1 LNNGFARVIPPV
13 RVAFMNMNRKRT
25 SLCIFLS
32 LFLLPFLFPLELRSE
47 FYGYVDKDGNRYFV
61 DSIDKIPLE
70 YREGVKAYREKYD
83 DLPEEQRSIMLE
95 NDRREL
101 EKRREEENRKYE
113 EWQRAQKAWELEL
126 EKQEIMRELEW
137 ELKQKKWERERTET
151 RLKRKGVQK
160 VTIVGNPVVGNAVL
174 VPVILGY
181 QGKKIETRLM
191 LDTGASMIALHL
203 EIARE
208 LDIDLRRFKR
218 IRPQVAGGKSINAYV
233 GKLDYVEAGPIKKD
247 DIYVS
252 IIEHQGPPVPF
263 KGLLGMN
270 FLRGLEY
277 HIDFEN
283 QVINWNP

>member
-1 LNNGFARVIPPV
+1 MRV
-13 RVAFMNMNRKRT
+13 NTKRA

-32 LFLLPFLFPLELRSE
+32 LFLLFFLFPHELRSE
-47 FYGYVDKDGNRYFV
+47 FYGYVDKDGNRHFV
-61 DSIDKIPLE
+61 DSIDKIPSE

-83 DLPEEQRSIMLE
+83 DLPEEQRSIRLE
-95 NDRREL
+95 EERREL
-101 EKRREEENRKYE
+101 EKRREEEKRKYE
-113 EWQRAQKAWELEL
+113 EWQREQKAWEEEL
-126 EKQEIMRELEW
+126 KKQEIMRELEW
-137 ELKQKKWERERTET
+137 KLKQEKWEREHTET

-181 QGKKIETRLM
+181 QGKRIETRLM

-218 IRPQVAGGKSINAYV
+218 IRPQVAGGKSIIAYV

-270 FLRGLEY
+270 FLRGVEY
-277 HIDFEN
+277 HIDFEK

>member
-1 LNNGFARVIPPV
+1 MIAPF
-13 RVAFMNMNRKRT
+13 RVALINMNRKRANI
-25 SLCIFLS
+25 CIFLA
-32 LFLLPFLFPLELRSE
+32 LFLLSFLFPHELRSE
-47 FYGYVDKDGNRYFV
+47 FYGYVDKDGNRHFV

-70 YREGVKAYREKYD
+70 YRESVKSYKEKYD
-83 DLPEEQRSIMLE
+83 DLPEDQRSIMLE
-95 NDRREL
+95 KERREL
-101 EKRREEENRKYE
+101 EKRREEENRRYE
-113 EWQRAQKAWELEL
+113 EWQRAHKAWEQQL
-126 EKQEIMRELEW
+126 KNQEIMRELER
-137 ELKQKKWERERTET
+137 ELKQKKWERERKEA

-218 IRPQVAGGKSINAYV
+218 IRPRVAGGKAINAYV

-263 KGLLGMN
+263 MGLLGMN

>member
-1 LNNGFARVIPPV
+1 
-13 RVAFMNMNRKRT
+13 MNRKRANLFIFFT
-25 SLCIFLS
+25 SFLIF
-32 LFLLPFLFPLELRSE
+32 FFFPLELRSE
-47 FYGYVDKDGNRYFV
+47 FYGYVDKEGNRHFV

-70 YREGVKAYREKYD
+70 YRESSKEYKEKYD

-95 NDRREL
+95 KERLEL
-101 EKRREEENRKYE
+101 EKRQEEEKRKYE
-113 EWQRAQKAWELEL
+113 EWQRAQKAWEQEL
-126 EKQEIMRELEW
+126 KKQEILRELEW
-137 ELKQKKWERERTET
+137 ELKQKEREKKRTET
-151 RLKRKGVQK
+151 RLKRKGVQR

-181 QGKKIETRLM
+181 RGKQIETRLM

-203 EIARE
+203 EIAQA

-233 GKLDYVEAGPIKKD
+233 GKLDYVKAGPIKKE

-252 IIEHQGPPVPF
+252 VIQHQGPPVPF

-270 FLRGLEY
+270 FLRGVEY
-277 HIDFEN
+277 RIDFEN
-283 QVINWNP
+283 QLISWNP

>member
-1 LNNGFARVIPPV
+1 
-13 RVAFMNMNRKRT
+13 
-25 SLCIFLS
+25 
-32 LFLLPFLFPLELRSE
+32 
-47 FYGYVDKDGNRYFV
+47 VDKEGNRHFV

-70 YREGVKAYREKYD
+70 YREGVKAYKEKYD

-95 NDRREL
+95 KERREL
-101 EKRREEENRKYE
+101 EKRREEENRKYDA
-113 EWQRAQKAWELEL
+113 WQRAQKAWEEEL
-126 EKQEIMRELEW
+126 KKQEIMRELEW
-137 ELKQKKWERERTET
+137 ELKQKKWETERTET

-191 LDTGASMIALHL
+191 LDTGASMVALHL
-203 EIARE
+203 EIATE

-218 IRPQVAGGKSINAYV
+218 IRPRVAGGKSINAYV

-252 IIEHQGPPVPF
+252 FIEHQGPPVPF